1 MHHTHFLALIQAHLA
16 RVSIGPSTVRGQG
29 PGVAKAGREFLSS
42 LDLTQFQGLSE
53 TGFRTQLESTTLSLR
68 TAMPKKTRSWGMA
81 RKMLNIF
88 LRDALYSSQLSN
100 AYELHKIE
108 LFLELPLD
116 AVTSGYLRTSA
127 GRGVLPRWLGVK
139 HLVEGVSREY
149 QEQASKAASELEI
162 ARVHLDAYWW
172 GGRPAK
178 SAA

>member
-88 LRDALYSSQLSN
+88 LRDALDRKSTRLNSS
-100 AYELHKIE
+100 H
-108 LFLELPLD
+108 
-116 AVTSGYLRTSA
+116 G
-127 GRGVLPRWLGVK
+127 
-139 HLVEGVSREY
+139 
-149 QEQASKAASELEI
+149 
-162 ARVHLDAYWW
+162 
-172 GGRPAK
+172 
-178 SAA
+178 